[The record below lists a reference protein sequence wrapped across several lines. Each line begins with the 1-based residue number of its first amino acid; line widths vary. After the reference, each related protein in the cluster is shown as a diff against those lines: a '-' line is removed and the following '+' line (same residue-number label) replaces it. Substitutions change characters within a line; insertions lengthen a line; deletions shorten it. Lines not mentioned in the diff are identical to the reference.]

1 MERKSVIKQGQT
13 RCVKDFTF
21 PFRGNQTEH
30 HISSRYS
37 KGRSRRET
45 SENFAIEI
53 ERKGEREG
61 YLDSARARR
70 EEEAPWFTGDEDE
83 DEDQ

>member
-1 MERKSVIKQGQT
+1 MRRRFHISLAFFER
-13 RCVKDFTF
+13 
-21 PFRGNQTEH
+21 FRGNQTEH

-53 ERKGEREG
+53 ERKGEG
-61 YLDSARARR
+61 GV
-70 EEEAPWFTGDEDE
+70 P
-83 DEDQ
+83 